1 MKKMSALFVSAVCGE
16 IEKWL
21 ILRDSLEAQT
31 DLLEK
36 VLKSHDSEGALSD
49 SLIES
54 RV

>member
-21 ILRDSLEAQT
+21 ILRDSLGAQT

-36 VLKSHDSEGALSD
+36 VLKFLTQSGPYVTVF
-49 SLIES
+49 
-54 RV
+54 RKC